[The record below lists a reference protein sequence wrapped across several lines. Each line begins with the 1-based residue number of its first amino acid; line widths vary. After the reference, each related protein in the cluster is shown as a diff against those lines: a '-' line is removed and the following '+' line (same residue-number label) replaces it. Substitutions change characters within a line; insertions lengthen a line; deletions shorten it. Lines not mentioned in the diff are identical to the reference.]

1 MAVQGASE
9 QTERRLDSSCPTCGA
24 PAERGQLVCLE
35 CGSRIALAYRRPP
48 SWRVP
53 AAIALLVG
61 ALAVA
66 GAVFALNAIGDDA
79 KDEVAAVPLKPKKAA
94 TAPKKNPA
102 AETPAAAT
110 TPEGLVA
117 KGELY
122 TWPRDLR
129 AFTVVLLSAE
139 DRATAMSFARS
150 AAKTK
155 AAKIGVIRANEFRT
169 LPKGFFVVFAGSY
182 KTRAR
187 ADLAAARLGVR
198 YRGAFAQRVRR

>member
-1 MAVQGASE
+1 M
-9 QTERRLDSSCPTCGA
+9 
-24 PAERGQLVCLE
+24 
-35 CGSRIALAYRRPP
+35 
-48 SWRVP
+48 
-53 AAIALLVG
+53 
-61 ALAVA
+61 
-66 GAVFALNAIGDDA
+66 
-79 KDEVAAVPLKPKKAA
+79 
-94 TAPKKNPA
+94 
-102 AETPAAAT
+102 
-110 TPEGLVA
+110 A